1 MTARSGTSG
10 RSSQGRSS
18 AGRSSRSAGPSSRR
32 RPSRRRRRSPLAGLL
47 GGTRAYVLAIGVLV
61 VLLAFMTVG
70 PLELFGAQA
79 DRVDLLTAQRDQLAG
94 EVDALGQRRDE
105 LQDPRAIEEL
115 ARREQGLV
123 RPGEVP
129 YVVVTPT
136 PDPAARATA
145 PEQDESFLRR
155 LTRSLTELFR

>member
-1 MTARSGTSG
+1 MPTRPRGG
-10 RSSQGRSS
+10 NPWRRH
-18 AGRSSRSAGPSSRR
+18 GPH
-32 RPSRRRRRSPLAGLL
+32 PPGWNPRRRRSPLAGLL
-47 GGTRAYVLAIGVLV
+47 GGTRAYIVAIGVLV
-61 VLLAFMTVG
+61 VLLVSMTIG
-70 PLELFGAQA
+70 PLEIFGAQA

-94 EVDALGQRRDE
+94 EVDALRQRRE
-105 LQDPRAIEEL
+105 QLQDPREIEEL

-136 PDPAARATA
+136 PEPVPPVPG